1 MGGDGMEVQ
10 DSLDWLHLVSERHM
24 DVMPVAVLCAVPQT
38 GGRLLAA
45 ALLCVPAT
53 RIGNETCSAQ
63 QRLAYNGLWLH

>member
-53 RIGNETCSAQ
+53 
-63 QRLAYNGLWLH
+63 